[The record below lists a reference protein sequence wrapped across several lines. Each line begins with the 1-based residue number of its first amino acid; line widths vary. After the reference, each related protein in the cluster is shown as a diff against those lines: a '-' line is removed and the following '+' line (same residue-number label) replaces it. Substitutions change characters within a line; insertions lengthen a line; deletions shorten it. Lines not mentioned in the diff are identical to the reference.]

1 MPHYE
6 YRCASNG
13 RVVEVRHG
21 MNEHVETWGEVA
33 RLAGLGLGAT
43 PADSPVERLLSAPVA
58 VGVSSARGPAPEP
71 SRGCGPGCACA
82 RPA

>member
-1 MPHYE
+1 MPYYE
-6 YRCASNG
+6 YRCPSNG

-33 RLAGLGLGAT
+33 RLAGQGLGAT
-43 PADSPVERLLSAPVA
+43 PADSPVERLLSAPIPT
-58 VGVSSARGPAPEP
+58 GVSSTRGPAPEAGP
-71 SRGCGPGCACA
+71 GCGPGCACA